1 MRGVCVQHGD
11 RCVHE
16 AVCVIRMRVDQDR
29 MRVHRDV
36 CASQGQVCSEVSV
49 QGDVCV
55 CTEGC
60 VCTMGTHS
68 CTWGCVQHGDTRVH
82 EVVCII
88 GTRVHEDRMYVHRD
102 VCAP

>member
-16 AVCVIRMRVDQDR
+16 VVCVIRMRVDQDR

-55 CTEGC
+55 YGG
-60 VCTMGTHS
+60 MR
-68 CTWGCVQHGDTRVH
+68 VQHGDMCVH
-82 EVVCII
+82 W
-88 GTRVHEDRMYVHRD
+88 GA
-102 VCAP
+102 CASWGQACA